1 MGGKQLVDR
10 QKQDNQRLKYE
21 LLRQIND
28 QRAQSLVQVKEQ
40 KIQRAQAQQAAK
52 VVVSKAKQDM
62 MRQFLEK
69 K

>member
-1 MGGKQLVDR
+1 MDR

-28 QRAQSLVQVKEQ
+28 QRAQSMVQVKEQ